1 MAAIAFLAGTLV
13 LHYLPVLPNRG
24 WGWGLLAVAILVI
37 IKRFSWPLQITSWGL
52 AGFCWALIWSNA
64 YLPLQLPTALESV
77 DLQATGWVVSLPQT
91 SYRSRRFQFQVETLK
106 HNGGSIPFK
115 GKLRLTW
122 YTPFPPLRVGEYW
135 QLTVRLKRP
144 HGLLNPAGFDYE
156 RWLYVNGI
164 AAQGYVR
171 QQPQPQRLDQTSRY
185 PLQRLR
191 QKIAERFSQQLTVSP
206 YQGILTALAVGDRQ
220 YIDFRQWTV
229 FTQTG
234 TSHLLAISGLHVGLV
249 AGLIFLLVRR
259 IWGWL
264 PALAI
269 RWPSIKAAALAALLG
284 AAGYALLAGLALPT
298 RRAFIMIAVATLAVL
313 WQRPVASSRVLA
325 LALLAVLILEPTA
338 PLHGGFWLS
347 FGAVATILYYVP
359 ARSQNN
365 LTLLQWIGLQ
375 LAIFLALLP
384 ITLMLFQQ
392 MTLLSPVANLIA
404 IPWVSVTVVPL
415 TLLAVLAGL
424 LSETLQYGLL
434 MLAELTLDW
443 LWAFLEW
450 LASLPGAQIAWPT
463 PPVWTSLFALPGVA
477 LLFGPPGLPGRWLGV
492 LLYLPVLWFPIK
504 TPHPG
509 EVWFTLLDVGEGLAT
524 VVRTAKHVLVYD
536 TGPRRSAQFDAGS
549 AALVPFLRRQGITNV
564 DTLMVSHADNA
575 HMGGTRSLLESM
587 HIKRILTSSLFKV
600 PIKGAQPCQAGMSW
614 KWDRVRFHILHPPK
628 EQTFFRDDASC
639 VLRVESQFG
648 QILLTGDIGMPAM
661 AALVDTYGKGLASHV
676 LVASG
681 AREPPT
687 AAFLEAVQPRYVLFS
702 TGYKSRYPKSATLES
717 YRATGAS
724 ILNTARDGAITFR
737 LQQGQPPKLERYRQQ
752 ARRYWH
758 HGSVNKY

>member
-1 MAAIAFLAGTLV
+1 
-13 LHYLPVLPNRG
+13 
-24 WGWGLLAVAILVI
+24 
-37 IKRFSWPLQITSWGL
+37 
-52 AGFCWALIWSNA
+52 
-64 YLPLQLPTALESV
+64 LQLPIELESV
-77 DLQATGWVVSLPQT
+77 DLRVTGWVVSLPQT
-91 SYRSRRFQFQVETLK
+91 SSYRSQRFQFQVETLK
-106 HNGGSIPFK
+106 HNGVPMPFE

-122 YTPFPPLRVGEYW
+122 YALFPSLQVGDHW

-144 HGLLNPAGFDYE
+144 RGLLNPGGFDYE

-171 QQPQPQRLDQTSRY
+171 QQPKPKHLGQTARY

-191 QKIAERFSQQLTVSP
+191 QHVEENFAQQLSASP
-206 YQGILTALAVGDRQ
+206 YRGILTALAVGDRQ
-220 YIDFRQWTV
+220 HIESNQWTV

-264 PALAI
+264 PGLAI

-284 AAGYALLAGLALPT
+284 AAGYAVLAGFALPT

-313 WQRPVASSRVLA
+313 WQRPVAASRVLA
-325 LALLAVLILEPTA
+325 LALMVVLILEPTA

-347 FGAVATILYYVP
+347 FGAVATILYYVA
-359 ARSQNN
+359 ARSQHN

-392 MTLLSPVANLIA
+392 MTLLSPLANLIA

-415 TLLAVLAGL
+415 TLLSVLAGV

-450 LASLPGAQIAWPT
+450 LANLPGARIAWPT
-463 PPVWTSLFALPGVA
+463 PPAWTLWFALPSVA

-504 TPHPG
+504 IPYPG
-509 EVWFTLLDVGEGLAT
+509 EVWFTLLDVGEGLAA
-524 VVRTAKHVLVYD
+524 VVRTAKHSLVYD
-536 TGPRRSAQFDAGS
+536 TGPWRSAQFNAGS
-549 AALVPFLRRQGITNV
+549 AVLVPFLRRQGVTDV

-575 HMGGTRSLLESM
+575 HMGGARSLLESVQ
-587 HIKRILTSSLFKV
+587 IDRILTSSPFKV
-600 PIKGAQPCQAGMSW
+600 PIKGAQPCRAGMSW
-614 KWDRVRFHILHPPK
+614 EWDKVRFHILHPPK
-628 EQTFFRDDASC
+628 KNIFFRDDASC
-639 VLRVESQFG
+639 VLLVESQFG

-661 AALVDTYGKGLASHV
+661 AAIVDSYGTGLASQV

-687 AAFLEAVQPRYVLFS
+687 TAFLAAIQPRNVLFS
-702 TGYKSRYPKSATLES
+702 TGYKSRYPTSATLKR

-737 LQQGQPPKLERYRQQ
+737 LQEEQPLEPERYRQQ
-752 ARRYWH
+752 VRRYWH
-758 HGSVNKY
+758 HGSIIVD